1 MRTFDSPRTGCIE
14 ATLAALS
21 LAASVAGC
29 GSDEQQHGSAGAFPS
44 GPLYAMTTM
53 LQVGQDA
60 TSLLVLTPSLD
71 DGQTIDYAQAVE
83 IPDQAH
89 LFGIEGGT
97 SVYALLLQT
106 PQLTRYDLDPSG
118 RLEAAQ
124 ELRFDRFGVAG
135 GASTRSVHF
144 VSERKAYLLDD
155 TSLQAIA
162 WDPEEMVIKKAID
175 LGGLKREGWIPYFD
189 YLPKRRGNQLV
200 VIALYYDQNFSK
212 ILPETSAALIDVET
226 DEVTYV
232 HDERCGGVSN
242 STIAPSGDLYLGSDP
257 YNAAVNV
264 IGGHAASKTGCL
276 IRMRAGEDTFDPDFF
291 VNVSDL
297 TGGFPGGGIVPG
309 PGSTAYL
316 RAYDESLFAVSPA
329 TDALSLYAAAAWR
342 WWKIDL
348 ESITTAATVVEGVPP
363 SSGVVKYLLAD
374 SHAFATDSSA
384 DYSNTTLQDMTAES
398 DPVKG
403 ILVKGLVTGLVR
415 AR

>member
-1 MRTFDSPRTGCIE
+1 MNDSPRTSCTK
-14 ATLAALS
+14 ATLVALS

-29 GSDEQQHGSAGAFPS
+29 GTDDEQQVGAGAYPS
-44 GPLYAMTTM
+44 GPLYAVTTI

-60 TSLLVLTPSLD
+60 TSLLFVTPSLD
-71 DGQTIDYAQAVE
+71 EGQSVDYAQAVE

-89 LFGIEGGT
+89 LFGIDGEKK
-97 SVYALLLQT
+97 VYALLLQT

-118 RLEAAQ
+118 RLGEAQ
-124 ELRFDRFGVAG
+124 ELRFDRHGVAG
-135 GASTRSVHF
+135 GASTRSLHF
-144 VSERKAYLLDD
+144 VSETKAYLLDD
-155 TSLQAIA
+155 SSLQAIA
-162 WDPEEMVIKKAID
+162 WNPKEMAIQKAID

-189 YLPKRRGNQLV
+189 YIPKRRGKELV

-242 STIAPSGDLYLGSDP
+242 SMIAPSGDLYLGSDP
-257 YNAAVNV
+257 YNAALNV
-264 IGGHAASKTGCL
+264 IGGDEASKTGCL
-276 IRMRAGEDTFDPDFF
+276 IRMRAGEDAFDPDFF

-309 PGSTAYL
+309 AGSTAYL
-316 RAYDESLFAVSPA
+316 RAYDESLFPISPT
-329 TDALSLYAAAAWR
+329 TDALSLYAAASWK

-348 ESITTAATVVEGVPP
+348 ESLTTATVVEGVPP
-363 SSGVVKYLLAD
+363 GSGVVKYLSAD
-374 SHAFATDSSA
+374 SRVFASDTNA
-384 DYSNTTLQDMTAES
+384 DYSETTLQDMSVEA

-403 ILVKGLVTGLVR
+403 ILINGLVTGLVR